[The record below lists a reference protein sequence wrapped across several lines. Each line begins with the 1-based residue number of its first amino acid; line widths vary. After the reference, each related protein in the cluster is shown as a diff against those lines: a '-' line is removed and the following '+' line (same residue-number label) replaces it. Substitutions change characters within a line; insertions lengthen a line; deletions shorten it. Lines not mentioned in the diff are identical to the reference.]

1 MSRILLIED
10 DPTIADGIIAGLGQH
25 RMMVDWFSDA
35 KLGEMAIHEGAFDA
49 VLLDLTLPRGD
60 GMTILA
66 NWRTAKIDTPVLII
80 TARDAIANRVA
91 GLNAGAD
98 DYLVKPFALD
108 EVVARIQA
116 LIRRSQGRSDPEIR
130 YGKVSFSPQTQ
141 QVSYDGQPVDLTVK
155 EIAVLEHM
163 LAPDSLAGAH
173 IFFPDPWHK
182 KRHNKRRLIQ
192 PAFVKLLVSRIRPGG
207 YLHLATD
214 WEDYAIQM
222 LEVLSAEP
230 ALANT
235 ADGYAPRPDYRPLTK
250 FENRG
255 IKLGHGVWDLVFTR
269 IA

>member
-35 KLGEMAIHEGAFDA
+35 KLGEMAIHEGVFDA

-60 GMTILA
+60 GMTILS
-66 NWRTAKIDTPVLII
+66 NWRAAKIDTPVLII

-163 LAPDSLAGAH
+163 LAHPKQVHSRASLEDKVYGWQQDIESNAIEVH
-173 IFFPDPWHK
+173 IHHLRK
-182 KRHNKRRLIQ
+182 KLGNEFI
-192 PAFVKLLVSRIRPGG
+192 
-207 YLHLATD
+207 
-214 WEDYAIQM
+214 
-222 LEVLSAEP
+222 
-230 ALANT
+230 
-235 ADGYAPRPDYRPLTK
+235 LTK
-250 FENRG
+250 RG
-255 IKLGHGVWDLVFTR
+255 IGYYLNPEL
-269 IA
+269 A